1 MLDNG
6 QLFTVTRCCQNLRV
20 AIERSDTKLPE
31 AGESR
36 LKGLPPVAAG
46 PIAALAASLAVL
58 LTALSLRY
66 GFHRDELYFM
76 VAGDH
81 PDWGYVDQPPLTPLL
96 ARASTALLG
105 DSPAA
110 LRVVATIF
118 CVAAVVTVALIAR
131 ELGGDRRVQTVAAC
145 CAAGSGIVL
154 GLGHLLATA
163 TFDMLAWLVISLLV
177 LRLLRTG
184 DGRWFVLIGVAVG
197 VGMENKQLLGLLVVT
212 LFLALLLVGPR
223 DVLRTRWL
231 PIGALIALVIA
242 APNLIWSAANGW
254 PQFAVAAGI
263 SEDGADDRAMLLP
276 LLIAQLSPLFLPF
289 WVAGLVR
296 LWRDPSVRW
305 ARLIPVATL
314 LLFTVVLLTGGK
326 AYYVLPLLI
335 VSMAAGAAPVVARVR
350 PRVLVAG
357 IAVAAAINV
366 VIGLPV
372 LPPAAAGL
380 PNALNAEVGAQI
392 GWPQFV
398 GSVADAWRQIP
409 EPDRARAVI
418 LAQNYGEAAA
428 IALYGP
434 QHGLPAAYSGHMS
447 YADWGPP
454 PDSADGPVLLVH
466 AAENRWIAARF
477 TDCRLVGPVDI
488 GHDIDNQLSENVI
501 RICGA
506 APVAWS
512 ALWPSLRH
520 S

>member
-1 MLDNG
+1 M
-6 QLFTVTRCCQNLRV
+6 
-20 AIERSDTKLPE
+20 AIERTDTKPRE
-31 AGESR
+31 EGDGR
-36 LKGLPPVAAG
+36 LGGLPPIAMG
-46 PIAALAASLAVL
+46 PIAAVAASLAVL
-58 LTALSLRY
+58 LTALSGRY

-96 ARASTALLG
+96 ARVSTALLG

-110 LRVVATIF
+110 LRVVATIL

-131 ELGGDRRVQTVAAC
+131 ELGGDRRTQTVAAC
-145 CAAGSGIVL
+145 CAAASGIVL

-184 DGRWFVLIGVAVG
+184 DGRWFVAIGLAVG

-231 PIGALIALVIA
+231 PIGALIAAVIA
-242 APNLIWSAANGW
+242 APNLIWSAAHGW

-263 SEDGADDRAMLLP
+263 SEDGADDRVMLLP
-276 LLIAQLSPLFLPF
+276 LLVAQLSPLFLPI

-305 ARLIPVATL
+305 ARLIPVATV
-314 LLFTVVLLTGGK
+314 LLFAVVLFTGGK
-326 AYYVLPLLI
+326 AYYVLPLLM
-335 VSMAAGAAPVVARVR
+335 VSMAAGVAPVVRWAR

-357 IAVAAAINV
+357 IAVAAAVNV

-380 PNALNAEVGAQI
+380 PNALNAEVGEQI
-392 GWPQFV
+392 GWPEFV
-398 GSVADAWRQIP
+398 RSVADAWNRIP
-409 EPDRARAVI
+409 EADRARAVI
-418 LAQNYGEAAA
+418 FAQNYGEAAA
-428 IALYGP
+428 IARYGP
-434 QHGLPAAYSGHMS
+434 EHGLPAAYSGHMS

-454 PDSADGPVLLVH
+454 PDTADGPVLLVH
-466 AAENRWIAARF
+466 AAENRRIPARF

-488 GHDIDNQLSENVI
+488 GYDIDNQVSENVI
-501 RICGA
+501 RICGP
-506 APVAWS
+506 APVSWS
-512 ALWPSLRH
+512 ALWPSLRNTR
-520 S
+520 

>member
-1 MLDNG
+1 M
-6 QLFTVTRCCQNLRV
+6 T
-20 AIERSDTKLPE
+20 IERSDTKLPE
-31 AGESR
+31 EGDSR
-36 LKGLPPVAAG
+36 LRGLPSLAAGPVAAVA
-46 PIAALAASLAVL
+46 AALAAV
-58 LTALSLRY
+58 LTALSGRY

-105 DSPAA
+105 DSPSA
-110 LRVVATIF
+110 LRVVATIL
-118 CVAAVVTVALIAR
+118 CVASVVTVALIAR

-145 CAAGSGIVL
+145 CAAASAIVL

-184 DGRWFVLIGVAVG
+184 DGRWFVAIGVAVG
-197 VGMENKQLLGLLVVT
+197 VGMENKQLLGLLVVS

-231 PIGALIALVIA
+231 PIGALIAVVIA
-242 APNLIWSAANGW
+242 APNLIWSAAHGW
-254 PQFAVAAGI
+254 PQFTVAAGI
-263 SEDGADDRAMLLP
+263 SEDGADDRAMLFP
-276 LLIAQLSPLFLPF
+276 LLIVQLSPLFFPI
-289 WVAGLVR
+289 WAAGLIR

-305 ARLIPVATL
+305 ARLIPVATV
-314 LLFTVVLLTGGK
+314 LLFAAVLVAGGK
-326 AYYVLPLLI
+326 SYYVLPLLL
-335 VSMAAGAAPVVARVR
+335 VSLAAGVAPVVRRVR
-350 PRVLVAG
+350 PRLLVAG
-357 IAVAAAINV
+357 IAVAAAVNA

-372 LPPAAAGL
+372 LPPAAAGV
-380 PNALNAEVGAQI
+380 PNAVNAEVGEQI
-392 GWPQFV
+392 GWPEFV
-398 GSVADAWRQIP
+398 RSVAGAWRQIP
-409 EPDRARAVI
+409 EADRARAVI

-428 IALYGP
+428 IARYGP
-434 QHGLPAAYSGHMS
+434 EHGLPDAYSGHMS

-466 AAENRWIAARF
+466 AAENRRIPARF

-488 GHDIDNQLSENVI
+488 GYDVDNQVSENVI
-501 RICGA
+501 RLCGA
-506 APVAWS
+506 APVPWS

-520 S
+520 A